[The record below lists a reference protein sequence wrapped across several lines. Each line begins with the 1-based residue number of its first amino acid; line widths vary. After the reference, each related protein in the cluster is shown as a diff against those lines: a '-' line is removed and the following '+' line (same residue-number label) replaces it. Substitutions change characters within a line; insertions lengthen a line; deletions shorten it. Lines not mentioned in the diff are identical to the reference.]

1 MDFSRALRDKKR
13 PPPSPMASEEGYGE
27 DDDDGEEMP
36 DAAELALTFHKEA
49 SAGNGEAATDALRA
63 FVLLVMEEE

>member
-1 MDFSRALRDKKR
+1 MDFARALRDKKR

-27 DDDDGEEMP
+27 DDDGEEMP

-49 SAGNGEAATDALRA
+49 SAGNGKDAAEALRA